1 VESDIFEFSKRNKS
15 SRCCI
20 FCSCL
25 LTSLVFLCRK
35 QDGWQEEEQ
44 DRDLEL
50 AEGFLESPPAMED
63 DSSPARTQVVSQGR
77 LVNSSCATT
86 AVVVEDCGE
95 MPVMETLDYMDFL
108 CNATDAESVDLAI
121 VRFYRQHR
129 SRMRKQA
136 GQRKR
141 EDRVRRARLRK
152 WQRMRCA
159 SACMRGPLRACLAYC
174 KQSVWWDLAK
184 GSKSQ
189 LLNDAWPFDPQQ
201 V

>member
-1 VESDIFEFSKRNKS
+1 MESDIFESSERNIS
-15 SRCCI
+15 SRWSI
-20 FCSCL
+20 FCSGL
-25 LTSLVFLCRK
+25 LPSLVFLCRK

-77 LVNSSCATT
+77 LVNSSRATT
-86 AVVVEDCGE
+86 ALVVEDCGE
-95 MPVMETLDYMDFL
+95 MPVMEALDYMDFL
-108 CNATDAESVDLAI
+108 CNATDAESVDLAM

-141 EDRVRRARLRK
+141 EDRVRRARMRQ
-152 WQRMRCA
+152 WQKMRCA
-159 SACMRGPLRACLAYC
+159 SACICGPLRVCLAYH
-174 KQSVWWDLAK
+174 KRSVWW
-184 GSKSQ
+184 S
-189 LLNDAWPFDPQQ
+189 
-201 V
+201 